1 MLYRKLGRTGCEVS
15 VLGFGC
21 MRFPIIGGKS
31 AVDLFDPCKP
41 IDEAAASEVR
51 TWQWF
56 DVVREQEALAG
67 RAESAARK

>member
-1 MLYRKLGRTGCEVS
+1 MMKKQEQ
-15 VLGFGC
+15 
-21 MRFPIIGGKS
+21 
-31 AVDLFDPCKP
+31 
-41 IDEAAASEVR
+41 EAGSRVR